1 MLATKELLSTVRRP
15 GSVGCSSARSS
26 ECSEAGFSLVEL
38 MISVVI
44 LAIAMALAMPSFS
57 QWIQNTHI
65 RGAAES
71 LLNGIQRARAEAVT
85 RNVSVTF
92 SVAGDNFWTITDT
105 ALNQVIESRPRSEI
119 PASVTITVSPAP
131 VPPATAPTTLTFNN
145 LGIRIANADASVPIE
160 TIDIDSSALDE
171 DDSRNLRIII
181 GAGGIARMC
190 DPNPAIEETDP
201 RHCPE

>member
-1 MLATKELLSTVRRP
+1 MLATSELLSAVRR
-15 GSVGCSSARSS
+15 SESKGCSPVRSR
-26 ECSEAGFSLVEL
+26 ERTEAGFSLVEL

-65 RGAAES
+65 RNAAES
-71 LLNGIQRARAEAVT
+71 LLNGVQRARAEAVS
-85 RNVSVTF
+85 RNVTVTF
-92 SVAGDNFWTITDT
+92 TVSGDNFWTVTDT

-119 PASVTITVSPAP
+119 PASVIITVSPAP

-145 LGIRIANADASVPIE
+145 LGIRIPNTDASIPIDE
-160 TIDIDSSALDE
+160 IAVDSSALEE
-171 DDSRNLRIII
+171 DDSRDLRITI

-190 DPNPAIEETDP
+190 DPNPAIADTDP

>member
-1 MLATKELLSTVRRP
+1 MLAAGRRRLSAPSWHICRT
-15 GSVGCSSARSS
+15 AR
-26 ECSEAGFSLVEL
+26 GFSLDEL

-44 LAIAMALAMPSFS
+44 LAIAMAVAMPSFS

-65 RGAAES
+65 RSATES

-85 RNVSVTF
+85 RNVTVTF
-92 SVAGDNFWTITDT
+92 TVSGDDFWTVTDT
-105 ALNQVIESRPRSEI
+105 ALDQVIESRPRSEI
-119 PASVTITVSPAP
+119 PASVTINASSALSPPAP
-131 VPPATAPTTLTFNN
+131 APTTLTFNN
-145 LGIRIANADASVPIE
+145 LGVRNANTDSSEPIAA
-160 TIDIDSSALDE
+160 IDVDSSALAE

-201 RHCPE
+201 RYCP

>member
-1 MLATKELLSTVRRP
+1 MLAAGRRRLSAPSWHICRT
-15 GSVGCSSARSS
+15 AR
-26 ECSEAGFSLVEL
+26 GFSLVEL

-44 LAIAMALAMPSFS
+44 LAIAMAVAMPSFS

-65 RGAAES
+65 RSATES

-85 RNVSVTF
+85 RNVTVTF
-92 SVAGDNFWTITDT
+92 TVSGDDFWTVTDT
-105 ALNQVIESRPRSEI
+105 ALDQVIESRPRSEI
-119 PASVTITVSPAP
+119 PASVTINASSALSPPAP
-131 VPPATAPTTLTFNN
+131 APTTLTFNN
-145 LGIRIANADASVPIE
+145 LGVRNANTDSSEPIAA
-160 TIDIDSSALDE
+160 IDVDSSALAE

-201 RHCPE
+201 RYCP

>member
-1 MLATKELLSTVRRP
+1 
-15 GSVGCSSARSS
+15 
-26 ECSEAGFSLVEL
+26 
-38 MISVVI
+38 
-44 LAIAMALAMPSFS
+44 MPSFS

-65 RGAAES
+65 RSATES

-85 RNVSVTF
+85 RNVTVTF
-92 SVAGDNFWTITDT
+92 TVSGDDFWTVTDT
-105 ALNQVIESRPRSEI
+105 ALDQVIESRPLSEI

-131 VPPATAPTTLTFNN
+131 IPPATAPTTLTFNN
-145 LGIRIANADASVPIE
+145 LGIRDANTDPSEPIAAMA
-160 TIDIDSSALDE
+160 IDVDSSALAE

-201 RHCPE
+201 RYCP

>member
-1 MLATKELLSTVRRP
+1 MLAPGRRHASTPHGHICRT
-15 GSVGCSSARSS
+15 AR
-26 ECSEAGFSLVEL
+26 GFSLVEL

-44 LAIAMALAMPSFS
+44 LAIAMAAAMPSFS

-65 RGAAES
+65 RSATES

-85 RNVSVTF
+85 RNVTVTF
-92 SVAGDNFWTITDT
+92 TVSGDSFWTVTDT
-105 ALNQVIESRPRSEI
+105 ALNQVIESRPLSEI
-119 PASVTITVSPAP
+119 PASITRTYSPVP
-131 VPPATAPTTLTFNN
+131 DPPATAPTTLTFNN
-145 LGIRIANADASVPIE
+145 LGIRDPNTDSSEPIAA
-160 TIDIDSSALDE
+160 IDVDSSALAE

-201 RHCPE
+201 RHCP